1 MLHSE
6 IRMAPEKVCIIIGAR
21 AILHNIA
28 ILLKE
33 PMEDGEVED
42 EMNVNDAYDG
52 PDQGRSVRNHIC
64 RTYFS

>member
-6 IRMAPEKVCIIIGAR
+6 IRMAPEKVCIIIGAC

-42 EMNVNDAYDG
+42 EMNGNEVY
-52 PDQGRSVRNHIC
+52 
-64 RTYFS
+64 